1 MIPSPMSGRLCALVV
16 FWTLVGTGSAEEL
29 ARFEFVEAHM
39 GSPFKVLLYS
49 TDEPTARR
57 ASRAAFDRIAA
68 LDSVLSDY
76 DAESEISRLS
86 QAAGGDPVAVGAD
99 LFDVLEKAK
108 YFYEKSGGA
117 LDPTIAPVG
126 RLWRRAM
133 RERRLP
139 DPEKLAEARALV
151 GADKMILDP
160 AARTV
165 HLTKPG
171 MKLDVGGI
179 AKGYAAQAAIDVLR
193 AHGATRA
200 LVAGAGDIVVGD
212 PPPDADGWTI
222 GVASLYPST
231 VAPKIYLS
239 LRNQA
244 VSTAG
249 DAERFV
255 IIDGRR
261 YSHIINPVTGMA
273 VEDRASVT
281 VIAPDGASADALET
295 AVYLLGPEKGLKLI
309 DETPGAA
316 AIFTRETPEGIKT
329 FESARFK
336 DVPRAEPGR

>member
-1 MIPSPMSGRLCALVV
+1 MASSPMNGRLCVVVLVWALAGAV
-16 FWTLVGTGSAEEL
+16 SAEEPR
-29 ARFEFVEAHM
+29 RFEFVETHM

-49 TDEPTARR
+49 TDESSARS
-57 ASRAAFDRIAA
+57 ASRAAFDRVAA

-76 DAESEISRLS
+76 ETESEISRLS
-86 QAAGGDPVAVGAD
+86 RAAGGDPVAVGAD

-108 YFYEKSGGA
+108 FFHDKSGGA
-117 LDPTIAPVG
+117 LDPTIGPVG

-133 RERRLP
+133 RDRKLP
-139 DPEKLAEARALV
+139 APEKLAEARALV

-171 MKLDVGGI
+171 MRLDVGGI

-193 AHGATRA
+193 ARGITRA

-212 PPPDADGWTI
+212 PPPDASGWTI

-231 VAPKIYLS
+231 VEPSIYLS

-255 IIDGRR
+255 VIDGRR
-261 YSHIINPVTGMA
+261 YSHIINPTTGMA

-281 VIAPDGASADALET
+281 VVAPDGASADALET

-316 AIFTRETPEGIKT
+316 AIFTRETAEGIKT
-329 FESARFK
+329 FESSRFK
-336 DVPRAEPGR
+336 DVPRAKLER